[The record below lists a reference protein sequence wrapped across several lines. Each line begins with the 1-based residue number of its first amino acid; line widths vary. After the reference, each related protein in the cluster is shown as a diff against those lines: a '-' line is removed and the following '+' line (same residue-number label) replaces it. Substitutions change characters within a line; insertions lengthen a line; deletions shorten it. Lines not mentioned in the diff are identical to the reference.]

1 MKKKYSAPKAIN
13 AGEKIYP
20 AVLNGLV
27 WFALRA
33 LMKGN
38 SSFDKE
44 VGANVKVLQTER

>member
-1 MKKKYSAPKAIN
+1 MKKKYSTPKVIDAS
-13 AGEKIYP
+13 EKIYP

-38 SSFDKE
+38 NSFDKE
-44 VGANVKVLQTER
+44 VIANVKTLQSER

>member
-1 MKKKYSAPKAIN
+1 MKKKYRMPKVVN
-13 AGEKIYP
+13 ANEKIYP

-38 SSFDKE
+38 TALENNRDSS
-44 VGANVKVLQTER
+44 KVLQFMR